1 MSLPRLV
8 DYQHALQ
15 NPATAFLDSE
25 LKRGLV
31 HRNPLDQPVVASG
44 GFALTFKV
52 DVGVHRYAVR
62 CFHKAADRLDERYRA
77 IAEFI
82 GTRGR
87 DLDFLVDVKYVGEG
101 VLVRGH
107 RLPVLKMAWVEGSR
121 LDYWVSDHLRD
132 PGALD
137 RVRRQLKD
145 ASSRLR
151 ELGVAH
157 GDLQHGNIMVTKDG
171 DVRLVDYDGLYLP
184 GLASLGS
191 AEMGHRNFQHPD
203 RQAAYDDRLDVFSS
217 YVLDLSLEAVKHDPA
232 LWDDFNTGENLVF
245 DAEDFRE
252 PGSSKLFARLAA
264 MPAIAGRARLLAVA
278 CGVAYQDV
286 EDCLAGGRGA
296 GNRLVSRPHRGG
308 PLAMSTTDRKALLER
323 VGDEVTVV
331 GRVTTVKQLTVK
343 SGPMTL
349 INFGHYKQGDFTI
362 VGFSRVSRELR
373 QKYGED
379 LTSLRGKWVSITG
392 LLTQYDGG
400 KDKKYPVSPR
410 IEVKRAFSL
419 RMIDHARA
427 EALLT
432 PTTPAVVPPPAPQPA
447 APKPF
452 TPPPTP
458 PSAPPPK
465 LPTGPRVTGPGIAR
479 ADDWEAKASKLFST
493 PGFARPAEPS
503 RPAAQ
508 VQPSP
513 PVQPSAQPA
522 SPPRRLPPSAPV
534 PGQGSG
540 HGWAPPPPTP
550 PSSPPPPFVPGQG
563 GHPGYQTWSQ
573 PPPQQWGHPGYPVGP
588 PPPGRFRRF
597 LARIGIYL

>member
-15 NPATAFLDSE
+15 NPATAFLDPE
-25 LKRGLV
+25 LKRGSV

-52 DVGVHRYAVR
+52 DVGARRYAVR
-62 CFHKAADRLDERYRA
+62 CFHKTADRLDERYRA

-82 GTRGR
+82 GNRGR
-87 DLDFLVDVKYVGEG
+87 ALDFLVDVKYVGEG
-101 VLVRGH
+101 VLVQGH

-121 LDYWVSDHLRD
+121 LDFWVSDHLRD
-132 PGALD
+132 PSALD
-137 RVRRQLKD
+137 WVRRQLKD

-157 GDLQHGNIMVTKDG
+157 GDLQHGNIMVTRGG
-171 DVRLVDYDGLYLP
+171 DVRLVDYDGAYLP

-203 RQAAYDDRLDVFSS
+203 RHAAYDDRLDVFSS
-217 YVLDLSLEAVKHDPA
+217 YVLDLSLEAIKHDPA

-252 PGSSKLFARLAA
+252 PGSSEIFARLAA
-264 MPAIAGRARLLAVA
+264 MPALAGRARLLAAA
-278 CGVAYQDV
+278 CGVAYEDV
-286 EDCLAGGRGA
+286 EDCLAGGRRA
-296 GNRLVSRPHRGG
+296 GNRLVSRPHRGD

-343 SGPMTL
+343 SGHMTL
-349 INFGHYKQGDFTI
+349 INFGNYKQGDFTI
-362 VGFSRVSRELR
+362 VGFSQVSRELR
-373 QKYGED
+373 QKYGTD
-379 LTSLRGKWVSITG
+379 LAGLRGKWVSTTG

-410 IEVKRAFSL
+410 IEVKRGFSL
-419 RMIDHARA
+419 RLIDRVRA
-427 EALLT
+427 EALLA
-432 PTTPAVVPPPAPQPA
+432 PTTPAVAPPPARQPVAPQSSA
-447 APKPF
+447 
-452 TPPPTP
+452 PPPTP
-458 PSAPPPK
+458 AAQPPTSPQ
-465 LPTGPRVTGPGIAR
+465 VTGSGVAR
-479 ADDWEAKASKLFST
+479 VDDLEARASKLFGT

-503 RPAAQ
+503 RPVAPTRPAAR

-513 PVQPSAQPA
+513 PVQPPAQPVPHPPVQPVPA
-522 SPPRRLPPSAPV
+522 PPSVHPTPPPRRLPPPV
-534 PGQGSG
+534 P
-540 HGWAPPPPTP
+540 
-550 PSSPPPPFVPGQG
+550 VPGQG
-563 GHPGYQTWSQ
+563 GHPGYQTWL
-573 PPPQQWGHPGYPVGP
+573 PPPPPPPGQWSHAGYPAGP